1 MVAFRC
7 VSCRAKEADQLKQ
20 DLQEAR
26 ESERRAK
33 QKLLEITSKSSYTV
47 SIICIVVPHSQPV
60 NVPSAI
66 ARGVPCL
73 HPIEDRYEPFHRIDA
88 QKPLT
93 VLSCSSRH
101 HITRTSLGSFICFH
115 PYLPFSCYQNR
126 GAAGEIKGSKL

>member
-47 SIICIVVPHSQPV
+47 RIICIVVPHSQPV

-73 HPIEDRYEPFHRIDA
+73 HPISSHWCSETLDSVVLFIQAPHHENITWLFYLFP
-88 QKPLT
+88 PLPT
-93 VLSCSSRH
+93 LLVLPEQGSCW
-101 HITRTSLGSFICFH
+101 G
-115 PYLPFSCYQNR
+115 N
-126 GAAGEIKGSKL
+126 